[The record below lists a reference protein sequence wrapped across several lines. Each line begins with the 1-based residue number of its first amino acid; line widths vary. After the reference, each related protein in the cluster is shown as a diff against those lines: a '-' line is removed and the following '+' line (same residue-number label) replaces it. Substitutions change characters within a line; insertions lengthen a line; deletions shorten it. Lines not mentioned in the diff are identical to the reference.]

1 MYIKISLAVK
11 NSVDISQIDESI
23 RKMINETDGDSTVAL
38 DIKKEFNAIVSGLSM
53 GKDSNGNKIETLVTG
68 VEVYTGE
75 DRTQLISSWHDKG

>member
-23 RKMINETDGDSTVAL
+23 RKMIDETDGDSTVAL
-38 DIKKEFNAIVSGLSM
+38 EIKKEFNAIVSGLSM
-53 GKDSNGNKIETLVTG
+53 GKDANGNKIETLVTG